1 MVAVKFRNF
10 HTVHQLPVAI
20 CKGTIKCLVEMNI
33 PKNPGPSLI
42 SIKNKR
48 IILLMLPAMISKYS
62 GTNTNSANQNQTASM
77 RGRQLDQSKSRS
89 KSPTSPAKPFKLPI
103 QQF

>member
-1 MVAVKFRNF
+1 MLGGNEHSKESR
-10 HTVHQLPVAI
+10 
-20 CKGTIKCLVEMNI
+20 
-33 PKNPGPSLI
+33 LI
-42 SIKNKR
+42 SIKNKEI

-62 GTNTNSANQNQTASM
+62 GTNTNSANQKQTASM
-77 RGRQLDQSKSRS
+77 RGRLLDQSESRS

>member
-1 MVAVKFRNF
+1 M
-10 HTVHQLPVAI
+10 Q
-20 CKGTIKCLVEMNI
+20 
-33 PKNPGPSLI
+33 KNSKMLGGNEHSKESRLI
-42 SIKNKR
+42 SIENKE
-48 IILLMLPAMISKYS
+48 IISLLMLPAMISKYS